1 MTGTRARSQA
11 SLTRAFAKAA
21 YDIYCNVLE
30 DELKTLYE
38 EVEKDFSC
46 TTKHAN
52 NDRTKNSNLL
62 RACRGGGDGPA
73 YLAAA
78 GDCGYR
84 GTISHQPLGEEVLA
98 TGSLG
103 FPDF

>member
-38 EVEKDFSC
+38 EVEDFSC
-46 TTKHAN
+46 TTEHTN
-52 NDRTKNSNLL
+52 NDRAKTSLL
-62 RACRGGGDGPA
+62 PSPFWIGA
-73 YLAAA
+73 L
-78 GDCGYR
+78 
-84 GTISHQPLGEEVLA
+84 LWWVFA
-98 TGSLG
+98 TRSLG
-103 FPDF
+103 SPDF

>member
-62 RACRGGGDGPA
+62 RACS
-73 YLAAA
+73 
-78 GDCGYR
+78 GYW
-84 GTISHQPLGEEVLA
+84 ISALLWSVCA